1 MIKNTKTKDVE
12 VAKKLINIY
21 QSSQDRKIDFDL
33 SFEYVKR
40 LLDHKTCYYT
50 GIEFTEEG
58 GHARSFDRID
68 SNQGYVEGNVV
79 ACTIDINGKKANLT
93 FEEIE
98 ALYKKILTHHNKQEQ
113 KRIEAE
119 AELNKIQEVP
129 DVIEKTKAKTPATTK
144 RRRSVKKTEE
154 KV

>member
-33 SFEYVKR
+33 SFDYVKR
-40 LLDHKTCYYT
+40 LLEHKTCYYT
-50 GIEFTEEG
+50 GIEFTEDG
-58 GHARSFDRID
+58 IHARSFDRID

-98 ALYKKILTHHNKQEQ
+98 ALYKKILMHHEKQEQ

-119 AELNKIQEVP
+119 AELNKIQDVP
-129 DVIEKTKAKTPATTK
+129 DIIEKPKVTK
-144 RRRSVKKTEE
+144 RRRSTKKTEE